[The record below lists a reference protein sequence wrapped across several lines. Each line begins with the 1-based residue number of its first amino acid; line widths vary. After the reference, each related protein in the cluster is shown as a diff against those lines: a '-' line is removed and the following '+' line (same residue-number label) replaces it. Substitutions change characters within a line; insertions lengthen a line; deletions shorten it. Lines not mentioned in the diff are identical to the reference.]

1 MKKDV
6 LILCQFF
13 HPEYVSSATLP
24 TELAED
30 LVDNGL
36 TVDVLCG
43 YPKEFYNGKPVA
55 KNEVYK
61 GINIHRVKYTQFNS
75 KTKIGRIVNFF
86 SFFISIFLRLPS
98 LFKYKC
104 IIVYSNPPILP
115 LIPYFISRISKV
127 KFIFVAY
134 DVYPDN
140 ALKLGAIKKGGLI
153 EKLMN
158 FINKKVYTHASAIIA
173 LGNEMKDFMIKRK
186 IAVKPELV
194 HVIPNWY
201 SKKKIKGK
209 DIIHNKEFKKLREE
223 WSFIA
228 LYSGNMGTFQDMD
241 TILNCM
247 NRFKNNPEILFLFT
261 GHGNKVEY
269 VKDYIKEKKI
279 NNTKIYGFLLGED
292 YSDVLKIS
300 DVCLVSLEKG
310 VEGMGV
316 PSKTYGYLAAGK
328 PIFAIMSDETD
339 IARGLKEYCA
349 GGNVLQ
355 GDVDGLEKLF
365 LTYLNNKDYMDIY
378 GQNAKKLFEKYYE
391 RNICTNMY
399 FKVIQN
405 IINK

>member
-6 LILCQFF
+6 LIMCQFF
-13 HPEYVSSATLP
+13 YPEYVSSATLP

-30 LVDNGL
+30 LVEKGL

-43 YPKEFYNGKPVA
+43 YPTEFYNGKAVR
-55 KNEVYK
+55 KSEVYK
-61 GINIHRVKYTQFNS
+61 GIHIQRVKYTQLNS

-86 SFFISIFLRLPS
+86 SFFMSILLRLPS

-104 IIVYSNPPILP
+104 IVVYSNPPILP
-115 LIPYFISRISKV
+115 LIPYFVSRISKV

-134 DVYPDN
+134 DIYPDN
-140 ALKLGAIKKGGLI
+140 ALKLGAIQKGGLI
-153 EKLMN
+153 EKIMN

-173 LGNEMKDFMIKRK
+173 LGNEMKDYMIKRK
-186 IAVKPELV
+186 IVVKPELV

-201 SKKKIKGK
+201 SKKKINEK
-209 DIIHNKEFKKLREE
+209 DVIHNKEFIKIREE
-223 WSFIA
+223 WPFIA

-241 TILNCM
+241 TILSCM
-247 NRFKNNPEILFLFT
+247 NRFRNNPNILFLFT
-261 GHGNKVEY
+261 GHGNKVGY

-279 NNTKIYGFLLGED
+279 NNAKIYGFLLGED

-328 PIFAIMSDETD
+328 PIFAIMSHETD
-339 IARGLKEYCA
+339 IAKGLKKYNA
-349 GGNVLQ
+349 GGNILQ
-355 GDVDGLEKLF
+355 GDIDGLERLF
-365 LTYLNNKDYMDIY
+365 LTYLNNKDCMEIY
-378 GQNAKKLFEKYYE
+378 EQNAKKFFGKYYE
-391 RNICTNMY
+391 RNICTSMY
-399 FKVIQN
+399 LEVIRN
-405 IINK
+405 IIRK